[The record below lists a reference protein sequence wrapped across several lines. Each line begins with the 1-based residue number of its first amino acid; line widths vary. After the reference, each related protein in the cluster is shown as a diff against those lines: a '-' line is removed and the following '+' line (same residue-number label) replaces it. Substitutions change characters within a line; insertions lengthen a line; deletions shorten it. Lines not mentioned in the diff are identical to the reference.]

1 MTIRIPHSWLKT
13 LLETD
18 CDPRF
23 IAENLSLTGPSIEKV
38 EKIDNDFLYHIEVTT
53 NRPDAF
59 SVLGIAREIYANFK
73 FRKIPA
79 KLREPEGAN
88 LTPKLE
94 TRQLPLKVE
103 IEKPELCPRFT
114 AIILDN
120 LKIGPTPVWM
130 QKHLELAGIRAL
142 NNIVDISNYVMYE
155 LGQPMHTFDYDK
167 IKKSQMILRKSKD
180 GESITTLDGQKRK
193 LPKGAIVI
201 EDEGRLIDL
210 CGIMGGENSQ
220 IDQKTKRVLLFVQ
233 TYNPLLIRKTS
244 KDLGLRTEA
253 STRFEKGIDGE
264 GVIPAL
270 NRAVYLA
277 KKLADAKVA
286 SKIID
291 IYSTPYKPKTVRLG
305 KEKLYQF
312 LGFEM
317 PLSKTGGILESLGFK
332 VKISSSE
339 IAAIVPSYR
348 AQDVTIEEDL
358 IEEIAR
364 IAGFDKIPNLL
375 PTGEIKPETNQIFYW
390 EEQVKNYLKY
400 QGFTEVYTYSMI
412 SKSDLEVVG
421 FTRQQALKIKNP
433 LNLDLEYMRP
443 TLLSSLLKVAAFNQS
458 KASDL
463 RFFELAAR
471 YETKEKGLPDEILS
485 LAGIVTTRLP
495 KPGTGGQATNFYTV
509 KGVLEGLFADLGI
522 EAEFSQAEIQ
532 NFVPGVTAQITS
544 NGGELGRIGKINQ
557 KISKAFGIEDEVV
570 VFGLAFGTLASLAKL
585 TKVYKPIS
593 KYPQITEDIS
603 MIVNYRTEIGQILKI
618 IKESGGNLLKKAE
631 TFDIFTDKKFGQNKK
646 SVAVHLT
653 YQANKQLTTK
663 EISNIRGKIISAL
676 EKQLAAK
683 VRLKEGG

>member
-1 MTIRIPHSWLKT
+1 MNILVPHSWLKT
-13 LLETD
+13 LLDTD

-23 IAENLSLTGPSIEKV
+23 ISENLSLTGPSVEKV

-59 SVLGIAREIYANFK
+59 SVLGIAREIHANFK

-79 KLREPEGAN
+79 KLAEPEGAN

-94 TRQLPLKVE
+94 TAELPLKVG

-120 LKIGPTPVWM
+120 LKVQPSPDWM
-130 QKHLELAGIRAL
+130 RRHLELVGIRSL
-142 NNIVDISNYVMYE
+142 NNIVDISNYVMLE

-193 LPKGAIVI
+193 LTKGAIVI
-201 EDEGRLIDL
+201 EDEERLIDL

-277 KKLADAKVA
+277 KKLADPKVA

-317 PLSKTGGILESLGFK
+317 PLSQTQGILESLGFK
-332 VKISSSE
+332 VEIAGSE

-348 AQDVTIEEDL
+348 AQDVAIEEDL

-364 IAGFDKIPNLL
+364 IAGFSKIPNLL

-421 FTRQQALKIKNP
+421 FTPEQALKIKNP
-433 LNLDLEYMRP
+433 LNLDLEFMRP
-443 TLLSSLLKVAAFNQS
+443 TLLPSLLKVVAANQS

-463 RFFELAAR
+463 RFFELATR

-485 LAGIVTTRLP
+485 LAGIVTT
-495 KPGTGGQATNFYTV
+495 TDFYTV
-509 KGVLEGLFADLGI
+509 KGVLEGLFDELGI
-522 EAEFSQAEIQ
+522 EAEFSQGEIQ

-544 NGGELGRIGKINQ
+544 NGKELGRIGKINQ

-585 TKVYKPIS
+585 TKVYKPIP

-603 MIVNYRTEIGQILKI
+603 MIVNYRTEIDQVLKI

-631 TFDIFTDKKFGQNKK
+631 TFDIFTDKKFGPNKK

-663 EISNIRGKIISAL
+663 EISNIRRKIISAL
-676 EKQLAAK
+676 EKQLGAK
-683 VRLKEGG
+683 VRLKETL